1 MWQLYLPYSRTKPAL
16 WHIQLLKI
24 CPHAYTSQPGI
35 NVKLTN
41 DLTKNF
47 TWSPPFATT
56 AVPSTGDT
64 NNESLAGPKSITV
77 DELEKAFTELEP
89 PSIVDPSLDGGEVL
103 EGHVYDLEE
112 LRKVDKCV
120 APSGFS
126 DKLLD
131 LSTGEG
137 SGGWSIEAL
146 LTLKGVSK
154 A

>member
-1 MWQLYLPYSRTKPAL
+1 MHT
-16 WHIQLLKI
+16 
-24 CPHAYTSQPGI
+24 CPQPEI
-35 NVKLTN
+35 NVELTD

-47 TWSPPFATT
+47 TWLPPFTT
-56 AVPSTGDT
+56 MAVPSTGDT
-64 NNESLAGPKSITV
+64 NDESLAGPESITV

-89 PSIVDPSLDGGEVL
+89 PSIADPSLDRGEVL
-103 EGHVYDLEE
+103 EGYVYDLGE
-112 LRKVDKCV
+112 LRKVDECV

-126 DKLLD
+126 DELLD